1 MVHVSVTVKTVLMD
15 VPPVYLDGADLQQIT
30 AKNVGFT
37 YKIYQTYNIVY
48 VDKYYGL
55 NICVYV

>member
-1 MVHVSVTVKTVLMD
+1 MD